1 MKTTKQFALFLQQ
14 NPNMTQE
21 YAMQLLKKTRLQIK
35 YIERVAGVKLKKCT
49 LFNVDDINDVDIV
62 IAWCALNVTKPNLKN
77 ACYFIK
83 KQLGID
89 ISPYL
94 LNKKLA
100 KFGLLMQKIKTQQTY
115 YANKFAEEYFA

>member
-1 MKTTKQFALFLQQ
+1 MNTTKQFALFLQQ

-35 YIERVAGVKLKKCT
+35 HIERVADVKLKKCK
-49 LFNVDDINDVDIV
+49 LSNADRINDIDTVIV
-62 IAWCALNVTKPNLKN
+62 WCALNVTKPNIKKT
-77 ACYFIK
+77 CCFIK